1 MLISCLVLITG
12 LSVSGQPAD
21 RNGYLQKS
29 KSQRTA
35 AFVILGVGYAVDIIA
50 LATFPKDYG
59 VLNTPEQNRQ
69 AKNAAWIFVAGT
81 VTMLA
86 SIPFFVNAHANKKKA
101 LRMSVKVEDL
111 PPFKKYTPYNSS
123 YPALALKLNL

>member
-1 MLISCLVLITG
+1 MLIFCLAFITG
-12 LSVSGQPAD
+12 LSVSGQAAD
-21 RNGYLQKS
+21 KNSYLVKS
-29 KSQRTA
+29 KNQKIA
-35 AFVILGVGYAVDIIA
+35 AFSILGAGFAVDIIA

-69 AKNAAWIFVAGT
+69 AEKSAWIFAAGT

-86 SIPFFVNAHANKKKA
+86 SIPFFVNSHANKRKA
-101 LRMSVKVEDL
+101 LRMSVKSQDF
-111 PPFKKYTPYNSS
+111 PPFKNNTPYNSN